1 MSGFRVTI
9 HTLYKIHKDMIKTP
23 GRMVSDIPV
32 VVIAWNNLTFVK
44 NFVNQIQHIT
54 NKIIIMDNA
63 STYPPMFEYYDALEK
78 QDIDKY
84 EIRRFSTNYGHNVCY
99 LFLDTLPD
107 IFVMSD
113 PDLQLN
119 PKMPINVIEHLLYI
133 SNTYQAAKVGFAL
146 DLSDHDKF
154 IKGTTGSRIYPS
166 QLQYWQ
172 TRIQSDT
179 YEMYIA
185 PIDTTFC
192 LLNKK
197 YKDLPNGIS
206 IRVADVFTAKHLPWY
221 DGYIRNNV
229 PKEEI
234 FHWIKD
240 NKSSS
245 IIGFIG
251 LDSLI

>member
-1 MSGFRVTI
+1 
-9 HTLYKIHKDMIKTP
+9 
-23 GRMVSDIPV
+23 MVSDIPV

-63 STYPPMFEYYDALEK
+63 STYPPMFEYYDSLEK
-78 QDIDKY
+78 QDSDKY

-107 IFVMSD
+107 VFCMSD

-119 PKMPINVIEHLLYI
+119 PKMSINAIEHLLHI
-133 SNTYQAAKVGFAL
+133 SNTYQAAKVGLAL

-154 IKGTTGSRIYPS
+154 IQGPAGPKIY
-166 QLQYWQ
+166 QFELQYWQ
-172 TRIQSDT
+172 KRIPSND
-179 YEMYIA
+179 YEIYYA
-185 PIDTTFC
+185 PIDTTFL
-192 LLNKK
+192 LLNRK
-197 YKDLPNGIS
+197 YMQHNLHVH
-206 IRVADVFTAKHLPWY
+206 IRVAGLFTAKHLPWY

-229 PKEEI
+229 PKEELN
-234 FHWIKD
+234 HWTKD

-245 IIGFIG
+245 IINIVG